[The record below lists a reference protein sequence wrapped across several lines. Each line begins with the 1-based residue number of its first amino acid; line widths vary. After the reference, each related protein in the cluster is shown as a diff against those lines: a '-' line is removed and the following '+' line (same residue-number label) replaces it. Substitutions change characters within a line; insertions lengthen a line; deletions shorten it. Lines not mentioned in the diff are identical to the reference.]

1 MERTISGMM
10 GKGSINHN
18 TRAFSAK
25 NVDTERSIY
34 NVEFCHA
41 EIEEVYH
48 ELFDE
53 ALERYNAKQKRNDRK
68 IDNYYEKIRQGKQE
82 KLFHEAVFQIGNKD
96 DMNAKS
102 EEGQLAKKILIEFMK
117 DFQKRNP
124 YLHVFSAH
132 LHMDEE
138 TPHVHVDFV
147 PVVCNSKRGLDTRVS
162 LKGALGEQGFKGGTR
177 GTTEWNQWIESEKQE
192 IAQIMGRYG
201 IEWKQLG
208 THNKH
213 LSVLDFEK
221 KERAKEVAE
230 LEAKK
235 ESLEEHNAAI
245 LETREKWLG
254 ELENLEQEIHS
265 AQENREEADKR
276 AEVAKKE
283 AARYEKKLAEIA
295 PMVKDMERFA
305 VKYSYDPE
313 EVLPEAGTL
322 ESGKTYREKKT
333 KPLIEKIIAVLRS
346 VYREYLNISNRFEK
360 LQDAYSREQDR
371 NERLKNRLEESL
383 EENRELRTITTDFGR
398 VKKVMGAE
406 QVNAVIDR
414 AKQQEQIEAEQ
425 KRTVRRKHNREA
437 R

>member
-1 MERTISGMM
+1 MDEKFSGEMM
-10 GKGSINHN
+10 KA
-18 TRAFSAK
+18 RL
-25 NVDTERSIY
+25 IY
-34 NVEFCHA
+34 NPTS
-41 EIEEVYH
+41 
-48 ELFDE
+48 
-53 ALERYNAKQKRNDRK
+53 
-68 IDNYYEKIRQGKQE
+68 G
-82 KLFHEAVFQIGNKD
+82 
-96 DMNAKS
+96 
-102 EEGQLAKKILIEFMK
+102 
-117 DFQKRNP
+117 
-124 YLHVFSAH
+124 
-132 LHMDEE
+132 
-138 TPHVHVDFV
+138 
-147 PVVCNSKRGLDTRVS
+147 
-162 LKGALGEQGFKGGTR
+162 
-177 GTTEWNQWIESEKQE
+177 QE
-192 IAQIMGRYG
+192 II
-201 IEWKQLG
+201 K
-208 THNKH
+208 KH
-213 LSVLDFEK
+213 IADILDK
-221 KERAKEVAE
+221 
-230 LEAKK
+230 
-235 ESLEEHNAAI
+235 
-245 LETREKWLG
+245 
-254 ELENLEQEIHS
+254 LEQYGYEAS
-265 AQENREEADKR
+265 AYQTT
-276 AEVAKKE
+276 AEQDSAKKE

-333 KPLIEKIIAVLRS
+333 KPLIEKIIMVLRS